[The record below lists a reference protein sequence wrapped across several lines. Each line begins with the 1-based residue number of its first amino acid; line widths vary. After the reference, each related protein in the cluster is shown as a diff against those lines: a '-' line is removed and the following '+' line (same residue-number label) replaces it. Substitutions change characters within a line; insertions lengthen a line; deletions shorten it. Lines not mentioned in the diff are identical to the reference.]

1 MAIYR
6 ACYIFKLLQCAL
18 LRLLTTSVD
27 HCGAF
32 WQVKQVTSAVT
43 REQQLKEDL
52 RKQLAAAAADSKRK
66 VLLGFH
72 EATLEVSRA
81 GRR

>member
-1 MAIYR
+1 M
-6 ACYIFKLLQCAL
+6 
-18 LRLLTTSVD
+18 
-27 HCGAF
+27 
-32 WQVKQVTSAVT
+32 KQVTSAVT